1 MRSSRIISANT
12 EIPRFKEHTMKWLNW
27 PIALLTTALTSLSIT
42 ELHAGTI
49 DSGQYVP
56 TVSPDQAVDVW
67 SKQAS
72 GAALGF
78 STSDPQLGYYD
89 ALKMDTTASLGH
101 HSFFSRSI
109 IASASD
115 TITVTAKVRLD
126 YYVGS
131 SGLGG
136 CAIWVENNQN
146 AEAILIIP
154 TGLLLYHKQVLY
166 TMDTMSNYHE
176 YKIVAAGN
184 TLHVYADGGVTPII
198 STTFG
203 GQSDAARG
211 WVGFGDGSYGA
222 SARSSWAYVRYT
234 VESP

>member
-1 MRSSRIISANT
+1 
-12 EIPRFKEHTMKWLNW
+12 MKWLNW
-27 PIALLTTALTSLSIT
+27 LLALFTTALTSLSIT

-49 DSGQYVP
+49 DSRQYVP
-56 TVSPDQAVDVW
+56 TVSPNQVVDVW

-72 GAALGF
+72 GAALSF

-89 ALKMDTTASLGH
+89 ALKIDTTASYDH
-101 HSFFSRSI
+101 YSVFSRSI

-131 SGLGG
+131 PGAGG
-136 CAIWVENNQN
+136 CAIWVENNQD
-146 AEAILIIP
+146 AESIIITP
-154 TGLLLYHKQVLY
+154 AGLRLYHKGILY
-166 TMDTMSNYHE
+166 AMDTMSNYRE
-176 YKIVAAGN
+176 YKIVAVGN
-184 TLHVYADGGVTPII
+184 TLRVYVDGGAAPVI

-203 GQSDAARG
+203 GQSSAARS
-211 WVGFGDGSYGA
+211 WVAFGDGSGVA
-222 SARSSWAYVRYT
+222 SARSSWAHVRYT